1 MVLEFDS
8 EGKVITPIMK
18 ILFTK
23 EELLEW
29 KRKYD
34 SEEDQHNKGDE
45 ERIGEKLRKN
55 KFMTKKDF
63 IEILKWKFQGRLLGR
78 QKIMLNVLGD
88 FPTEKIEK
96 ISKEAFSSNNNYE
109 RLELL
114 SEIPAVQNSL
124 ASVILTFYDPENYGI
139 LDIHTWRE
147 LFGPEPQDIFTNRKK
162 AVGFFKKIQDLAKS
176 NEMTCRDIEKALFK
190 KNLDDKN

>member
-8 EGKVITPIMK
+8 EGKIITSIKK

-34 SEEDQHNKGDE
+34 SEEDEYNKGDE

-55 KFMTKKDF
+55 NFMTKEDF
-63 IEILKWKFQGRLLGR
+63 IGILKWKFQGRLLGR
-78 QKIMLNVLGD
+78 QKRMLNVLGD
-88 FPTEKIEK
+88 FPTERIEK
-96 ISKEAFSSNNNYE
+96 MSKEAFSSNNDYE

-124 ASVILTFYDPENYGI
+124 ASVILTFYDPKNHGI

-147 LFGPEPQDIFTNRKK
+147 LFGPEPKDIFTNRKK
-162 AVGFFKKIQDLAKS
+162 AVNFFKEIRSLAKS
-176 NEMTCRDIEKALFK
+176 IEMTCRDIEKALFK
-190 KNLDDKN
+190 KNLDENN